1 MLPNTAQTLSYLLK
15 QNCWLI
21 FFFFFLALL
30 TVLVQ
35 CSCLHFR
42 TIAKRAL
49 FYKDELVG
57 PDELFLGTGCLAIHV
72 RADELEFD
80 YPVTLCGIEIQVF
93 YDGTFINSWLTYKPR
108 NHLLSA
114 ELRLE
119 CMVPRLLELNK
130 KNSCVS
136 PDKSTN
142 DTERINSLII
152 PPPVQYWFL
161 IQYRYCVRCGYAH
174 FRDNWVRI
182 PSKSNTYQD
191 DPIPS
196 SHKFLLT
203 LWVFSLNSKDVT

>member
-1 MLPNTAQTLSYLLK
+1 MKSSVALGGLL
-15 QNCWLI
+15 
-21 FFFFFLALL
+21 LL
-30 TVLVQ
+30 CVSLMWMCSGQEPVLVQ

-130 KNSCVS
+130 K
-136 PDKSTN
+136 KSTN

-182 PSKSNTYQD
+182 PSKSNTYQAQTFC
-191 DPIPS
+191 PS
-196 SHKFLLT
+196 YFLPLPPCNH
-203 LWVFSLNSKDVT
+203 NSVLYICESVSV